1 MAKSSINN
9 YETIHVVTFFDPDT
23 TGIWST
29 MKLEVQVNKNHPKY
43 VNLMLN
49 EISVYAWLH
58 DNTPELMETML
69 KAMKNHTQNSNYHF
83 VRVRV
88 VPETLH

>member
-23 TGIWST
+23 TGIWSP

-43 VNLMLN
+43 VNLM
-49 EISVYAWLH
+49 LH

>member
-9 YETIHVVTFFDPDT
+9 YETIHEITFFDPES
-23 TGIWST
+23 TGIWSP

-43 VNLMLN
+43 VNRM
-49 EISVYAWLH
+49 
-58 DNTPELMETML
+58 
-69 KAMKNHTQNSNYHF
+69 HTQNSNYHI

>member
-1 MAKSSINN
+1 
-9 YETIHVVTFFDPDT
+9 
-23 TGIWST
+23 
-29 MKLEVQVNKNHPKY
+29 
-43 VNLMLN
+43 MLN